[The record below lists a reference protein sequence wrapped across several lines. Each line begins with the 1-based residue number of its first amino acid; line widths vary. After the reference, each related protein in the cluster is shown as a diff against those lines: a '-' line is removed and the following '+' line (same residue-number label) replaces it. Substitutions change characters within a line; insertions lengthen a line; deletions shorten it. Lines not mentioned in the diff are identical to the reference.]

1 MGILVSGLFGYIA
14 IFKVEYFFP
23 ELLLL
28 EALPCIVGEEK
39 TLIFLFC
46 RTKVM
51 TWGGEMSKEKEC

>member
-51 TWGGEMSKEKEC
+51 T